1 MSKDLRLPFYWPH
14 VKDDTRGTSPGEC
27 LRCKGLKLLCGKAEC
42 PLLTQ
47 YRVRA
52 GVNKMLSK
60 DICDASPPGIFV
72 GWKGYPKVQMGPMVS
87 IGDLHG
93 YDPHLLDDPGRWYG
107 SGIEDIIT
115 YRSSLIRS
123 KQRLEAN
130 SARDPG
136 YKLKEFQEL
145 VLSIKPVDVEML
157 FSKIPKFHIL
167 FSPMSEPMP
176 PSAPLEKFSLE
187 GTPSIP
193 VSVDKI
199 HSDTDLNA
207 KDALYELHTKGYDE
221 YYLTKILSAGTLG
234 TGKKRRLVP
243 TRWSIT
249 AVDDILGKKLIEE
262 IRDLPSVDEYL
273 IFGNRYL
280 GNRFEILFIPGEFEF
295 ENIECWL
302 PGSVWSTGEVNIIEE
317 YESRKGRRG
326 YAVRQGGGYY
336 AARLPILEK
345 MFGARRKGKVVCMRE
360 IGEEYYLPVGVWE
373 VRENVKRALSKEPER
388 FSSLEES
395 LSYIK
400 GKLRVDIGRYTK
412 VSRIIE
418 REKTQRT
425 LLRWL
430 EG

>member
-1 MSKDLRLPFYWPH
+1 LYVSHDKN
-14 VKDDTRGTSPGEC
+14 DTKGTLC
-27 LRCKGLKLLCGKAEC
+27 LRCKGLKLLCGKADC

-52 GVNKMLSK
+52 GVKKMLSR
-60 DICDASPPGIFV
+60 DVRNASPPGIFV

-107 SGIEDIIT
+107 SKIEDIII

-123 KQRLEAN
+123 KQRLEVN
-130 SARDPG
+130 SAKDPD
-136 YKLKEFQEL
+136 YRLKEFQEL

-157 FSKIPKFHIL
+157 FSKMPKFHIL

-176 PSAPLEKFSLE
+176 SSAPLEIFSLE

-193 VSVDKI
+193 AKVDKI
-199 HSDTDLNA
+199 YSDTDLNA
-207 KDALYELHTKGYDE
+207 KDALYELHMKGYDE

-234 TGKKRRLVP
+234 LGKRRRLVP

-249 AVDDILGKKLIEE
+249 AVDDILGKKMIEE
-262 IRDLPSVDEYL
+262 VGDLPSVDEYL
-273 IFGNRYL
+273 IFENRYL

-302 PGSVWSTGEVNIIEE
+302 PGSVWSMGEVNIIEE
-317 YESRKGRRG
+317 YESRKGRRE
-326 YAVRQGGGYY
+326 YAEREGGGYY

-345 MFGARRKGKVVCMRE
+345 MLRLRKKAKVVCLRE

-373 VRENVKRALSKEPER
+373 VRENVKRALLRDNKR
-388 FSSLEES
+388 FSTLDES

-400 GKLRVDIGRYTK
+400 GRLRVDIGRYTK

-418 REKTQRT
+418 KERTQRT
-425 LLRWL
+425 LSKWF
-430 EG
+430 GK